1 MTEAL
6 RIRLNTLLLQN
17 HLTKAEL
24 AQRIG
29 GTYSYVA
36 DILNGRRRPSR
47 NYAEKIAV
55 VLDADPRELF
65 REWEPGLFEPF
76 TKAGERK

>member
-17 HLTKAEL
+17 NISKIEFARQL
-24 AQRIG
+24 G

-47 NYAEKIAV
+47 NYAEKIAAA
-55 VLDADPRELF
+55 LGADPRELF
-65 REWEPGLFEPF
+65 VEWEPGLFEPF
-76 TKAGERK
+76 GNNGAE